1 VKPDSSA
8 WTLSTVWEAIRKFWL
23 LIVGLTIVGGA
34 LGYGLSST
42 VTPIYQSTAT
52 LYFAL
57 NQGNSASD
65 LAQGSTYT
73 QNQMLSFAQLAT
85 SSRVLEPVIDELE
98 LDTTPR
104 VLARSV
110 EVTIPQDTVILQV
123 QASST
128 DPDEAAAIANAVSD
142 SLTEVVRDVAPKG
155 PAGAATITAQ
165 VIDEAVVPLVQS
177 IPNKPRDAA
186 LGALLGLVVGVL
198 TALAITLGD
207 TRVRNETVV
216 AQVVDAP
223 LLGSVTRT
231 RGESGLVVAREPL
244 GHTSEEFRRV
254 RAALS
259 YANVSDSARC
269 LLVTSSTP
277 SEGKSTFSS
286 NLALTLA
293 GLQHRVLLIDADL
306 RRPRIADYFGVEG
319 AVGLTTVLVGDVDV
333 EVAKMTWGSTTLDL
347 LTSGSVPPNP
357 AEILTS
363 DAMRELLREASATYD
378 YVVVDSPP
386 VISVADATLIAPLM
400 DGVVVVVDASRT
412 RRAQLANSVR
422 ILQGSGA
429 RILGVVLNKAKV
441 ARRRRSYY
449 AEDAAVEGDARG

>member
-1 VKPDSSA
+1 MKPEPSA
-8 WTLSTVWEAIRKFWL
+8 WTLATMWDALRKFWL
-23 LIVGLTIVGGA
+23 LIVGLTVLGGLA
-34 LGYGLSST
+34 GFAISST
-42 VTPIYQSTAT
+42 VTPAFQSTAT

-57 NQGNSASD
+57 NQGTSASD

-85 SSRVLEPVIDELE
+85 SSRVLQPVIDELD

-128 DPDEAAAIANAVSD
+128 DPAEAADIANTVSE
-142 SLTEVVRDVAPKG
+142 SLTDIVREVAPKG

-177 IPNKPRDAA
+177 VPNKPRDAA
-186 LGALLGLVVGVL
+186 LGGILGLVMGVL
-198 TALAITLGD
+198 AALTITLAD
-207 TRVRNETVV
+207 TRVRNEG
-216 AQVVDAP
+216 ALRQVVDAP
-223 LLGSVTRT
+223 LLGAITKVP
-231 RGESGLVVAREPL
+231 GDGGLVVAREPL
-244 GHTSEEFRRV
+244 GHMSEEFRRV

-259 YANVSDSARC
+259 FANVSDSARL

-293 GLQHRVLLIDADL
+293 GLRHRVLLIDADL
-306 RRPRIADYFGVEG
+306 RRPRVADYFGIEG
-319 AVGLTTVLVGDVDV
+319 AVGLTTVLVGEVGFD
-333 EVAKMTWGSTTLDL
+333 VAKTAWGSSTLDL
-347 LTSGSVPPNP
+347 LTSGSIPPNP

-363 DAMRELLREASATYD
+363 DAMRDLLREASEQYD

-386 VISVADATLIAPLM
+386 ILSVADATLIAPML

-412 RRAQLANSVR
+412 RRAQLANSVG
-422 ILQGSGA
+422 ILQSSGA
-429 RILGVVLNKAKV
+429 RILGVVLNKAK
-441 ARRRRSYY
+441 APSSRRSYY
-449 AEDAAVEGDARG
+449 TEDASATQIPRT